1 MARQLFLLF
10 HRYAGLFMAFFL
22 VVAGITGAAI
32 AFYDELD
39 AGLNPEL
46 FQVANPNTP
55 PLPLDELARI
65 AEEQLIQGRAVLR
78 YTRLPRHENDS
89 LNFFVAPKRDAQT
102 GEKLPLNF
110 NSIFIDPYTGKVL
123 GTRYFGKWQFDRV
136 NIMPLLWDIHY
147 SLTLPGAYGHWLFG
161 AVALIWVFDCFFAA
175 YLTFPRQRKK
185 FLAKWGKAW
194 RIKLNAGKARL
205 IRDVHIAF
213 SLWLWA
219 FLLMFAISGV
229 MFNLGGQVYDPVL
242 SALVEYEY
250 VRDKLPAVSSE
261 EREQQISLEQARQLA
276 RQYIEAWQS
285 EESFEVYS
293 EDSISLDLGKYAFRF
308 KFRSSLGLPEAYA
321 QTAVY
326 LSASDGRLL
335 ARSHPYVDT
344 GNAISSWLAALHRGR
359 IFGLWYQ
366 VVVCVSG
373 MLVAVLSISGVMIWW
388 RKRQRKL
395 VKQSQLPSEPV
406 PLVALHLKTQERE

>member
-10 HRYAGLFMAFFL
+10 HRYAGLMIAFFL

-46 FQVANPNTP
+46 FKVVKPSTA
-55 PLPLDELARI
+55 PLALDKLASI

-89 LNFFVAPKRDAQT
+89 LNFFVVPKRDPQT
-102 GEKLPLNF
+102 GEKLSLEF
-110 NSIFIDPYTGKVL
+110 NSIFIDPYTGEVL
-123 GTRYFGKWQFDRV
+123 GTRKFGEWQLDRV
-136 NIMPLLWDIHY
+136 HIMPLLWDIHY
-147 SLTLPGAYGHWLFG
+147 SLTLPGEYGHWLFG
-161 AVALIWVFDCFFAA
+161 AVAIIWVFDCFFAA

-185 FLAKWGKAW
+185 FFAKWGKAW
-194 RIKLNAGKARL
+194 RMKLSAGRARL
-205 IRDVHIAF
+205 IRDMHIAF

-229 MFNLGGQVYDPVL
+229 MFNLGEQVYSPVV

-250 VRDKLPAVSSE
+250 VRDKLPPVNAE
-261 EREQQISLEQARQLA
+261 ERQRRISLEEARQRA
-276 RQYIEAWQS
+276 RQYIKDWQS
-285 EESFEVYS
+285 EKSFEVYA
-293 EDSISLDLGKYAFRF
+293 EDSISLDLGKYAYRF

-326 LSASDGRLL
+326 LSASDGRFL
-335 ARSHPYVDT
+335 ARSHPYIDT
-344 GNAISSWLAALHRGR
+344 GNAISNWLAALHRGR
-359 IFGLWYQ
+359 IFGVWYQ
-366 VVVCVSG
+366 VLVCFSGFVVA
-373 MLVAVLSISGVMIWW
+373 LLSITGVLIWW
-388 RKRQRKL
+388 RKRQR
-395 VKQSQLPSEPV
+395 Q
-406 PLVALHLKTQERE
+406 TQAGGLASMPAMGENRG